1 MFIEYKLHPV
11 TPEGT
16 TTPDFVRDGGH
27 WHNPDNHTYIGVVPS
42 NVEYYIPDTVESLT
56 AAELEIRQL
65 AIHAKYPFS
74 KPEESEDMTIGE
86 VKEAVASWVTDKS

>member
-11 TPEGT
+11 AQEGM
-16 TTPDFVRDGGH
+16 TTPDFIRDGGY
-27 WHNPDNHTYIGVVPS
+27 WPNPDDYSLIGVVPS
-42 NVEYYIPDTVESLT
+42 NTEYYIPDTVVILT
-56 AAELEIRQL
+56 ASELEARQL

-74 KPEESEDMTIGE
+74 KPEESEDMTIEE